1 MDEKRSAEDERP
13 SPAQKRK
20 GAVFV
25 ERSTEQWVVQDPDGN
40 FWVLPAVDEPWLN
53 RKPFQPTEE
62 TGLDP
67 VPGHYKHILNL
78 PF

>member
-1 MDEKRSAEDERP
+1 MSDQDRHIEDEGPPRGLK
-13 SPAQKRK
+13 A
-20 GAVFV
+20 AVFV
-25 ERSTEQWVVQDPDGN
+25 ERSTEQWVVRDPEGN

-53 RKPFQPTEE
+53 RQPFYPTEE